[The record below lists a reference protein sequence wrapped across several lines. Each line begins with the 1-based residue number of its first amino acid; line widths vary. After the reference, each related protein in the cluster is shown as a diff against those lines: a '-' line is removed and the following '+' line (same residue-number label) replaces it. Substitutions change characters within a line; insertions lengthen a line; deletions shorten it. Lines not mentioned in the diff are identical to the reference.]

1 LRDAPAL
8 THHEAIVGTP
18 AYMSPE
24 QAAGGRVTE
33 KTDLFALGVML
44 YEAATGENPF
54 VSHSMLDTMR
64 RIRESDISF
73 VHAKFRALPDPL
85 RILIERLLHKNPE
98 QRPESAHEAVEWL
111 AGKTI
116 PAVPGKKSA
125 SKMVLIAAALILA
138 ALLAVLLA
146 PDKIIDPVVNTLPQV
161 NGDSTGSPGTDF
173 RRGEDTPLGAE
184 KSDSGYPEAGAAAE
198 NGRRDSVPV
207 KPKEQFV
214 ATIPVDTELRGQ
226 NHVQEIIPDSVD
238 LYLTTEPWA
247 HIYAHGMKIATTPLE
262 KPLRLPSGEQ
272 ILTIKNPAFPDL
284 NLPFKLSKAL
294 HTENVRLA
302 EYTTLIKLD
311 VQPWGECYVD
321 GEHTGTTPLA
331 KPLYLSPG
339 RHSLRFSH
347 PAYAALTRDILAAA
361 GETINIHVDFSKGEF
376 VLNGAGKPQ

>member
-1 LRDAPAL
+1 
-8 THHEAIVGTP
+8 
-18 AYMSPE
+18 MSPE

-73 VHAKFRALPDPL
+73 VHSTFRTLPDPL
-85 RILIERLLHKNPE
+85 RMLIERLLHKNPE

-111 AGKTI
+111 AGKAS

-125 SKMVLIAAALILA
+125 SKIVLIAAALILA
-138 ALLAVLLA
+138 TLLAVLLA
-146 PDKIIDPVVNTLPQV
+146 PDKIVDPVVNTPPQV
-161 NGDSTGSPGTDF
+161 NGDSTGSLGTDF
-173 RRGEDTPLGAE
+173 RQREDTTLGEA
-184 KSDSGYPEAGAAAE
+184 KPDSGHPGTDASAE

-207 KPKEQFV
+207 KPKEQLV
-214 ATIPVDTELRGQ
+214 TTIPVDTGLRGQ
-226 NHVQEIIPDSVD
+226 NHVQEIVPDSVD

-284 NLPFKLSKAL
+284 NLPFKLSAVT

-311 VQPWGECYVD
+311 VHPWGECYVD

-331 KPLYLSPG
+331 KPLSITPG
-339 RHSLRFSH
+339 RHSLRFTH
-347 PAYAALTRDILAAA
+347 PAYAALTRDIQAVA
-361 GETINIHVDFSKGEF
+361 GATIYIHVDFSKGEF
-376 VLNGAGKPQ
+376 VLNGADKPQ